1 MSGNSEAPIVHG
13 TISVATFSTKSVELT
28 SSSFNAIETT
38 LDSSSQNP
46 LSNSVTKASLE
57 VTSPPDV
64 SAFSFKLA
72 TTSNTSSIGH
82 VSFDYVAQEINT
94 FGNGGEVNGTI
105 TVPASGTYL
114 ITSNTRSTLQSNHL
128 DMSLKVNNIDVENVY
143 KDGILVILSLI
154 FVNSGDII
162 SVHSNNTTALQTTL
176 EVTLIKPSQTI

>member
-1 MSGNSEAPIVHG
+1 MSEIHEAPITHG
-13 TISVATFSTKSVELT
+13 TISVGTFSTKNVEFM
-28 SSSFNAIETT
+28 SSSFNAIDTA

-46 LSNSVTKASLE
+46 LSNYVTKASLE

-72 TTSNTSSIGH
+72 TTSSTSSIGH
-82 VSFDYVAQEINT
+82 VSFDYVSQEINT

-114 ITSNTRSTLQSNHL
+114 ITSNTRSTLQSNNL
-128 DMSLKVNNIDVENVY
+128 DMSLKVNNVDVKHVY
-143 KDGILVILSLI
+143 KDGFLIILSLI